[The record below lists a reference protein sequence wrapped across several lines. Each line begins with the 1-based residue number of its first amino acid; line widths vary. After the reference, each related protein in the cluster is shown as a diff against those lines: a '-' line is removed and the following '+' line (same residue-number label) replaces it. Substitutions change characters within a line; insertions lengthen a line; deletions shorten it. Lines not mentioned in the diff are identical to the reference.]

1 MKQVVHVLQMQAYR
15 KAYRL
20 RIMKNNFWVVIVLS
34 ATTAFGQRVEN
45 TSSYRNLGSDR
56 YVRLNYENDFFA
68 MSDEYYSQG
77 INLEF
82 VAPALSKFLLAK
94 LLFQNKNL
102 PSLTGIALEHQG
114 FTPTDLLAGDVLQKD
129 RPYSSSLML
138 KTFSIVSNPHTNH
151 RLVTQFSLGVMG
163 PWAMGKEI
171 QIAIHEKINPDKVPK
186 GWKNQVHNDI
196 IINYQV
202 DYEHALWLKRNF
214 MITAKGGASA
224 GTYITKLNSSFTFTG
239 GLFDNPFQFANTQDK
254 HFQIY
259 LYAEPKLN
267 LVIFDATLQGGVF
280 NDHNP
285 YTLDRDEISRLVFQQ
300 NAGLIIKIH
309 AFALEYSQTVM
320 TREFKTGSPHSWGSV
335 RIAFAF

>member
-1 MKQVVHVLQMQAYR
+1 
-15 KAYRL
+15 
-20 RIMKNNFWVVIVLS
+20 MKNYFCAVLILS
-34 ATTAFGQRVEN
+34 VTAAFGQRVEN
-45 TSSYRNLGSDR
+45 TSSYRNIGSQR
-56 YVRLNYENDFFA
+56 YVRINYENDFFA

-77 INLEF
+77 VNLEF
-82 VAPALSKFLLAK
+82 VSPAIQKFFLAR
-94 LLFQNKNL
+94 LLFQNNHL
-102 PSLTGIALEHQG
+102 PTRTGIAIEHQG
-114 FTPTDLLAGDVLQKD
+114 FTPTNILTGDVLQND

-138 KTFSIVSNPHTNH
+138 KTFSVVSNPYTNH
-151 RLVTQFSLGVMG
+151 RLATQFSAGVIG

-196 IINYQV
+196 IINYQI
-202 DYEHALWLKRNF
+202 DYEHAVWIKRNL

-224 GTYITKLNSSFTFTG
+224 GTYITRLNSSFTFTG

-254 HFQIY
+254 DFQIY
-259 LYAEPKLN
+259 LYAEPRLN

-285 YTLDRDEISRLVFQQ
+285 YTLDRNEISRLVFQQ
-300 NAGLIIKIH
+300 NAGLVVKVNAFII
-309 AFALEYSQTVM
+309 EYSQTVM

-335 RIAFAF
+335 RVAFAF